1 LEKIYRFNFNSFAR
15 IDEER
20 LINKESI
27 LFRLWL
33 LTALEWVGAENIGL
47 LIASMLFDDLHCVDG
62 QRIDSF
68 GVIHL

>member
-62 QRIDSF
+62 QRIDYF